1 MNRILTGKDTASS
14 PRYIALGDA
23 VVDRFARSVH
33 LDGKA
38 QQLEPRVAGVLDC
51 LVAEAGIPVTR
62 AALLDRVWGADGSD
76 EALTQTVSRLR
87 RMLGESVEIRT
98 QPRVGYVLATKPR
111 PSPGPETAAVTGGS
125 AASVVE
131 PQRSLPLWAGITI
144 GALGMALAAAIIF
157 FGFFRIEREVEFIT
171 VDHPLAEEAAA
182 LDRE

>member
-1 MNRILTGKDTASS
+1 MNRILTGNDTASS
-14 PRYIALGDA
+14 PRYVALGDT

-33 LDGKA
+33 LDGRA

-62 AALLDRVWGADGSD
+62 EALLDRVWGADGSD

-87 RMLGESVEIRT
+87 RMLGDSVEIRT
-98 QPRVGYVLATKPR
+98 QPRVGYVLVTLPR
-111 PSPGPETAAVTGGS
+111 VSEGPEAAAETGATAM
-125 AASVVE
+125 ASVE

-157 FGFFRIEREVEFIT
+157 FSFFRIEREVEFIT